1 MDPEEED
8 TLDNAEDMEKCD
20 LVRANPPVVVVVVG
34 EAVGLGLLFLQ
45 EQYNC

>member
-20 LVRANPPVVVVVVG
+20 LVRANPPVDVVVVG
-34 EAVGLGLLFLQ
+34 EVGSLDLLFLQ